1 MKIEL
6 LHEAVFS
13 EPPPNIVIS
22 ATADE
27 FRLLA
32 DAVLQIQDFI
42 ALHELPNARILGGLE
57 TFVLRKSSD
66 QSLARIQGEHVDV
79 SLNGENWQRFSEII
93 RQLREPGSFAYI
105 DFDDL
110 DLSEEANLIMRVAP
124 DLD

>member
-1 MKIEL
+1 MEIEL
-6 LHEAVFS
+6 LYEKVFG

-32 DAVLQIQDFI
+32 DTVLQIQGFI
-42 ALHELPNARILGGLE
+42 ALHELPNVRILGGLE
-57 TFVLRKSSD
+57 TFLLRNSSD
-66 QSLARIQGEHVDV
+66 QSLARIQGEHLEV

-93 RQLREPGSFAYI
+93 RQLRETGNFAYI

-110 DLSEEANLIMRVAP
+110 DLSEHANLIMRVAP
-124 DLD
+124 